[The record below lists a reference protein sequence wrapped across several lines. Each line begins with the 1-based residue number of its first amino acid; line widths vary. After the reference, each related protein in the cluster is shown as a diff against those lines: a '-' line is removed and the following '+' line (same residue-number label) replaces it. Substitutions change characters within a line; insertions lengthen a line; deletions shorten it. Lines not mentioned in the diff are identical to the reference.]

1 MNVTVAGNLCADPD
15 LRHTPGNVP
24 VADLRIAENR
34 YSKDPDGEWRTDT
47 SFFTVVC
54 WRDLASRAAES
65 LHRGDRVVAVG
76 RLRQDTWTTDTGE
89 KRSRYVLE
97 AEDLAASIRF
107 ARVEVTKTS
116 RPDEPDVPVS
126 YEPDD
131 PARPFES

>member
-1 MNVTVAGNLCADPD
+1 MNVTVTGNLCADPE

-47 SFFTVVC
+47 SFFAVVC
-54 WRDLASRAAES
+54 WRDLATHAAES

-89 KRSRYVLE
+89 KRSRYVID
-97 AEDLAASIRF
+97 ADDLAASIRF
-107 ARVEVTKTS
+107 AKVEVTKTS
-116 RPDEPDVPVS
+116 RSQEPEGPVT
-126 YEPDD
+126 YDPDD
-131 PARPFES
+131 PARPFE